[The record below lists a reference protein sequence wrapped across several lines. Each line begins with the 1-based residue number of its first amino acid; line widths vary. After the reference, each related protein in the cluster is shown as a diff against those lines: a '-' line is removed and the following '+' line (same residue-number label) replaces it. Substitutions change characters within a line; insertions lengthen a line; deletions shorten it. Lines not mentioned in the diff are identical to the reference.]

1 MLITSSRE
9 NFTALQVDFI
19 CIRMYVHACALMLL
33 LGVFSVDA
41 ALISFAI
48 STKTLY
54 LHVDLFLS
62 TRFSVCI
69 TTCHYGRMEIPECS
83 GLP

>member
-1 MLITSSRE
+1 
-9 NFTALQVDFI
+9 
-19 CIRMYVHACALMLL
+19 MLL

-62 TRFSVCI
+62 TRFSICI
-69 TTCHYGRMEIPECS
+69 ATCHYGRMEIPECS